1 VGIDPH
7 AEITRHFTNGEMVG
21 AKSTSDTTTCGSY
34 IAHFECLFLSFHSS
48 TIIFA

>member
-21 AKSTSDTTTCGSY
+21 AKSMPES
-34 IAHFECLFLSFHSS
+34 ILLSSVMYQPD
-48 TIIFA
+48 